1 MKMAKKLAAVLLAG
15 VLALSALT
23 ACSGSAGP
31 LTKDNVT
38 DYIID
43 YYKTNGYQAE
53 EEQSMESAAQ
63 AVLAYVNSQIGKS
76 EYNGMALREAFSAII
91 EDADEDTRKGWMS
104 SVTLKD
110 GYFYCV
116 SCASVNETYRT
127 DLFNQGKTALIA
139 AVLSSDQCEIR
150 SYIWEQAPERWPS
163 DAGVC
168 VIEGVIGGKGRHG
181 AAAQQGRGHYQRAVA
196 AKALFYLT
204 GHGEPLIFL
213 FVVPHFLVPP
223 VQ

>member
-1 MKMAKKLAAVLLAG
+1 MKMAKKLVAVLLAG
-15 VLALSALT
+15 VLALSVLT
-23 ACSGSAGP
+23 ACSGGAGP

-43 YYKTNGYQAE
+43 YYKANGYQAE

-76 EYNGMALREAFSAII
+76 AYNGMALREAFSAII

-104 SVTLKD
+104 SVTPKE
-110 GYFYCV
+110 GYFYYV
-116 SCASVNETYRT
+116 NCASVNETYRT

-139 AVLSSDQCEIR
+139 AVLSSNQCEIH

-168 VIEGVIGGKGRHG
+168 VIEGVIGGKECMVSMLRMPSR
-181 AAAQQGRGHYQRAVA
+181 AAAHYPNKGDDNASGDPSSNA
-196 AKALFYLT
+196 T
-204 GHGEPLIFL
+204 TE
-213 FVVPHFLVPP
+213 
-223 VQ
+223 

>member
-1 MKMAKKLAAVLLAG
+1 MKMTKKLVAVLLAG
-15 VLALSALT
+15 VLALSVLT
-23 ACSGSAGP
+23 ACSGGAGP

-43 YYKTNGYQAE
+43 YYKMNGYQAE

-91 EDADEDTRKGWMS
+91 GDADEDTRKGWTS
-104 SVTLKD
+104 SVTLKE

-150 SYIWEQAPERWPS
+150 RYIWKQAPERWPS

-168 VIEGVIGGKGRHG
+168 VIEGVIGGKECMVSMLRMPSR
-181 AAAQQGRGHYQRAVA
+181 AADHYPNKGDHNASGDPSSDA
-196 AKALFYLT
+196 TTK
-204 GHGEPLIFL
+204 
-213 FVVPHFLVPP
+213 
-223 VQ
+223 

>member
-1 MKMAKKLAAVLLAG
+1 MKMAKKLVAVLLAG
-15 VLALSALT
+15 VLALSVLT

-43 YYKTNGYQAE
+43 YYKANGYQAE
-53 EEQSMESAAQ
+53 EERVHGVGSTGCTGLCELSDWQELNITAWRFERHSR
-63 AVLAYVNSQIGKS
+63 L
-76 EYNGMALREAFSAII
+76 II
-91 EDADEDTRKGWMS
+91 ENADEDTRKGWMS
-104 SVTLKD
+104 SVTLKE

-139 AVLSSDQCEIR
+139 AVLASDQCGIR

-168 VIEGVIGGKGRHG
+168 VIEGVIGGKECMVSMLRIPS
-181 AAAQQGRGHYQRAVA
+181 RVA
-196 AKALFYLT
+196 AHYPNKGDDNAS
-204 GHGEPLIFL
+204 GDPIF
-213 FVVPHFLVPP
+213 
-223 VQ
+223 

>member
-15 VLALSALT
+15 VLALSVLT

-91 EDADEDTRKGWMS
+91 EDADEDTRKGWTS
-104 SVTLKD
+104 SVTPKE
-110 GYFYCV
+110 GYFYYV
-116 SCASVNETYRT
+116 NCASVNETYRT

-168 VIEGVIGGKGRHG
+168 VIEGVIGPRLCLFHFTLSPS
-181 AAAQQGRGHYQRAVA
+181 AAGSRA
-196 AKALFYLT
+196 
-204 GHGEPLIFL
+204 PR
-213 FVVPHFLVPP
+213 
-223 VQ
+223 

>member
-31 LTKDNVT
+31 LTKDTVT

-43 YYKTNGYQAE
+43 LYKASGYQAT
-53 EEQSMESAAQ
+53 EEQSMENAAQ
-63 AVLAYVNSQIGKS
+63 AVLAYVNSKIGS
-76 EYNGMALREAFSAII
+76 NEYDGMALRDAFETII
-91 EDADEDTRKGWMS
+91 ENASEETRKEWMS
-104 SVTLKD
+104 SVTLKE
-110 GYFYCV
+110 GYTYSV
-116 SCASVNETYRT
+116 SCASTEETYRT

-139 AVLSSDQCEIR
+139 AVLASNQCGIR

-168 VIEGVIGGKGRHG
+168 VIEGVIGGKECMVSMLRIPSRVV
-181 AAAQQGRGHYQRAVA
+181 AHYPNKGDDNASGDPSSDA
-196 AKALFYLT
+196 T
-204 GHGEPLIFL
+204 TE
-213 FVVPHFLVPP
+213 
-223 VQ
+223 

>member
-1 MKMAKKLAAVLLAG
+1 MKMAKKLVAVLLAG
-15 VLALSALT
+15 VLALSVLT
-23 ACSGSAGP
+23 ACSGGAGP

-43 YYKTNGYQAE
+43 YYKANGYQAE
-53 EEQSMESAAQ
+53 EEKSMESAAQ

-91 EDADEDTRKGWMS
+91 ENADENTRKGWMS
-104 SVTLKD
+104 SVTPKE

-139 AVLSSDQCEIR
+139 AVLASDQCGIR
-150 SYIWEQAPERWPS
+150 SYIWEQAPERWPN
-163 DAGVC
+163 DDGVC
-168 VIEGVIGGKGRHG
+168 VIEGTINGKKCMVAMFRESSTETSHG
-181 AAAQQGRGHYQRAVA
+181 LDKDIRKWG
-196 AKALFYLT
+196 
-204 GHGEPLIFL
+204 
-213 FVVPHFLVPP
+213 
-223 VQ
+223 

>member
-1 MKMAKKLAAVLLAG
+1 MKMAKKLVAVLLAG
-15 VLALSALT
+15 VLALSVLT

-43 YYKTNGYQAE
+43 YYKANGYQAE

-91 EDADEDTRKGWMS
+91 ENADENTRKGWMS
-104 SVTLKD
+104 SVTPKE
-110 GYFYCV
+110 GYNYCV
-116 SCASVNETYRT
+116 NCASVNETYRT

-139 AVLSSDQCEIR
+139 AALASDDCEIF

-168 VIEGVIGGKGRHG
+168 VIEGDIGGKECMVSMLRMPSGYVH
-181 AAAQQGRGHYQRAVA
+181 HYPNKGDDNASGDPSSDA
-196 AKALFYLT
+196 TTK
-204 GHGEPLIFL
+204 
-213 FVVPHFLVPP
+213 
-223 VQ
+223 

>member
-1 MKMAKKLAAVLLAG
+1 MKMAKKLVAVLLAG
-15 VLALSALT
+15 VLALSVLT

-43 YYKTNGYQAE
+43 YYKANGYQAE
-53 EEQSMESAAQ
+53 EEKSMEPAAQ

-91 EDADEDTRKGWMS
+91 ENADENTRKGWMS
-104 SVTLKD
+104 SVTPKE
-110 GYFYCV
+110 GYNYCV
-116 SCASVNETYRT
+116 NCASVNETYRT

-139 AVLSSDQCEIR
+139 AALASEECEIF
-150 SYIWEQAPERWPS
+150 SYFWEQAPERWPS

-168 VIEGVIGGKGRHG
+168 VIEGDIGGKKCMVSMLRMPSGYVH
-181 AAAQQGRGHYQRAVA
+181 HYPNKGDDNASGDPSSDA
-196 AKALFYLT
+196 TTK
-204 GHGEPLIFL
+204 
-213 FVVPHFLVPP
+213 
-223 VQ
+223 

>member
-1 MKMAKKLAAVLLAG
+1 MKMAKKLVAVLLAG
-15 VLALSALT
+15 VLALSVLT

-43 YYKTNGYQAE
+43 YYKVRGYQAE

-63 AVLAYVNSQIGKS
+63 AVLEYVKTQIGNSNK
-76 EYNGMALREAFSAII
+76 YNGMALEEAFSAII
-91 EDADEDTRKGWMS
+91 ENADENTRKGWMS
-104 SVTLKD
+104 SVTPKE

-139 AVLSSDQCEIR
+139 AVLASDQCGIR

-168 VIEGVIGGKGRHG
+168 VIEGVIGGKECMVSMLRIPSRVV
-181 AAAQQGRGHYQRAVA
+181 AHYPNKGDDNASGDPSSDA
-196 AKALFYLT
+196 T
-204 GHGEPLIFL
+204 TE
-213 FVVPHFLVPP
+213 
-223 VQ
+223 

>member
-1 MKMAKKLAAVLLAG
+1 MKMAKKLVAVLLAG
-15 VLALSALT
+15 VLALSVLT

-43 YYKTNGYQAE
+43 YYKANGYQAE

-91 EDADEDTRKGWMS
+91 ENADENTRKGWMS
-104 SVTLKD
+104 SVTPKE
-110 GYFYCV
+110 GYFYSV

-139 AVLSSDQCEIR
+139 AVLASDQCGIR

-168 VIEGVIGGKGRHG
+168 VIEGVIGGKECMVSMLRIPSRVV
-181 AAAQQGRGHYQRAVA
+181 AHYPNKGDDNASGDPSSDA
-196 AKALFYLT
+196 T
-204 GHGEPLIFL
+204 TE
-213 FVVPHFLVPP
+213 
-223 VQ
+223 

>member
-1 MKMAKKLAAVLLAG
+1 MKMAKKLVAVLLAG
-15 VLALSALT
+15 VLALSVLT

-43 YYKTNGYQAE
+43 YYKANGYQAE

-91 EDADEDTRKGWMS
+91 EDANEETRKGWMN
-104 SVTLKD
+104 SVTLKE
-110 GYFYCV
+110 GYSYCV
-116 SCASVNETYRT
+116 NCASVNETYRT

-139 AVLSSDQCEIR
+139 AALASDECEIF

-168 VIEGVIGGKGRHG
+168 VIEGVIGGKECMVSMLRIPSRVV
-181 AAAQQGRGHYQRAVA
+181 AHYPNKGDDNASGDPSSDA
-196 AKALFYLT
+196 T
-204 GHGEPLIFL
+204 TE
-213 FVVPHFLVPP
+213 
-223 VQ
+223 

>member
-1 MKMAKKLAAVLLAG
+1 MKMAKKLVAVLLAG
-15 VLALSALT
+15 VLALSVLT

-43 YYKTNGYQAE
+43 YYKANGYQAE
-53 EEQSMESAAQ
+53 EEKSMEPAAQ

-91 EDADEDTRKGWMS
+91 ENADENTRKGWMS
-104 SVTLKD
+104 SVTLKE

-139 AVLSSDQCEIR
+139 AVLASDQCGIR

-168 VIEGVIGGKGRHG
+168 VIEGTINGKKCMVAMFRESSTETSHG
-181 AAAQQGRGHYQRAVA
+181 LDKDIRKWG
-196 AKALFYLT
+196 
-204 GHGEPLIFL
+204 
-213 FVVPHFLVPP
+213 
-223 VQ
+223 

>member
-1 MKMAKKLAAVLLAG
+1 MKMAKKLVAVLLAG
-15 VLALSALT
+15 VLALSVLA

-43 YYKTNGYQAE
+43 YYKANGYQAE
-53 EEQSMESAAQ
+53 EEKSMESAAQ

-91 EDADEDTRKGWMS
+91 EGADEDTRKGWMS
-104 SVTLKD
+104 SVTPKE

-127 DLFNQGKTALIA
+127 DLFNQGKTALVAIT
-139 AVLSSDQCEIR
+139 LGIDDYWSEICG
-150 SYIWEQAPERWPS
+150 WKWTQKPEKWPN
-163 DAGVC
+163 DIGVC
-168 VIEGVIGGKGRHG
+168 VIEGTINGKKCMVGIFR
-181 AAAQQGRGHYQRAVA
+181 APSTEISHYPDER
-196 AKALFYLT
+196 
-204 GHGEPLIFL
+204 
-213 FVVPHFLVPP
+213 
-223 VQ
+223 

>member
-1 MKMAKKLAAVLLAG
+1 MKMAKKLVAVLLAG
-15 VLALSALT
+15 VLALSVLT

-43 YYKTNGYQAE
+43 YYKANGYQAE

-91 EDADEDTRKGWMS
+91 ENADENTRQGWMS
-104 SVTLKD
+104 SVTPKE
-110 GYFYCV
+110 GYFYGV

-139 AVLSSDQCEIR
+139 AVLASDQCGIR

-168 VIEGVIGGKGRHG
+168 VIEGVIGGKECMVSMLRIPSRVV
-181 AAAQQGRGHYQRAVA
+181 AHYPNKGDDNASGDPSSDA
-196 AKALFYLT
+196 TTK
-204 GHGEPLIFL
+204 
-213 FVVPHFLVPP
+213 
-223 VQ
+223 

>member
-1 MKMAKKLAAVLLAG
+1 MKMAKKLVAVLLAG
-15 VLALSALT
+15 VLALSVLT

-43 YYKTNGYQAE
+43 YYKANGYQAE
-53 EEQSMESAAQ
+53 EEQSMEPAAQ

-91 EDADEDTRKGWMS
+91 ENADENTRKGWMS
-104 SVTLKD
+104 SVTPKE

-116 SCASVNETYRT
+116 SCASVNRT

-139 AVLSSDQCEIR
+139 AVLASDQCGIR

-168 VIEGVIGGKGRHG
+168 VIEGVIGGKECMVSMLRIPSRVV
-181 AAAQQGRGHYQRAVA
+181 AHYPNKGDDNASGDPSSDA
-196 AKALFYLT
+196 T
-204 GHGEPLIFL
+204 TE
-213 FVVPHFLVPP
+213 
-223 VQ
+223 

>member
-1 MKMAKKLAAVLLAG
+1 MKMAKKLVAVLLAG
-15 VLALSALT
+15 VLALSVLT

-43 YYKTNGYQAE
+43 YYKANGYQAE

-91 EDADEDTRKGWMS
+91 ENADENTRKGWMS
-104 SVTLKD
+104 SVTPKE

-116 SCASVNETYRT
+116 SCAYVNETYRT

-139 AVLSSDQCEIR
+139 AVLASDQCEIR
-150 SYIWEQAPERWPS
+150 SYIWKQAPERWPS

-168 VIEGVIGGKGRHG
+168 VIEGVIGGKECMVSMLRIPS
-181 AAAQQGRGHYQRAVA
+181 RVA
-196 AKALFYLT
+196 AHYPNKGDDNASGDPSSDAT
-204 GHGEPLIFL
+204 TE
-213 FVVPHFLVPP
+213 
-223 VQ
+223 

>member
-168 VIEGVIGGKGRHG
+168 VIEGVIGGKECMVSMLRMPSR
-181 AAAQQGRGHYQRAVA
+181 ASGHRPE
-196 AKALFYLT
+196 ALPFSF
-204 GHGEPLIFL
+204 HAFSIRSR
-213 FVVPHFLVPP
+213 
-223 VQ
+223 

>member
-1 MKMAKKLAAVLLAG
+1 MKMAKKLVAVLLAG
-15 VLALSALT
+15 VLALSVLT
-23 ACSGSAGP
+23 ACSGGAGL

-38 DYIID
+38 EYIRD
-43 YYKTNGYQAE
+43 YYK
-53 EEQSMESAAQ
+53 

-91 EDADEDTRKGWMS
+91 ENADENTRKGWMS
-104 SVTLKD
+104 SVTPKE

-139 AVLSSDQCEIR
+139 AVLASDQCGIR

-168 VIEGVIGGKGRHG
+168 VIEGVIGGKECMVSMLRIPSRVV
-181 AAAQQGRGHYQRAVA
+181 AHYPNKGDDNASGDPSSDA
-196 AKALFYLT
+196 T
-204 GHGEPLIFL
+204 TE
-213 FVVPHFLVPP
+213 
-223 VQ
+223 